1 VCQRVNTCIG
11 IVGCIIGCIKQFAV
25 FILYLILTV
34 TFVHSASRCIAVT
47 FVGFVKQVIDCH
59 TYINRFQPFQ
69 FESIS
74 EAQVAYT
81 VSVQCTVF
89 LMGIV

>member
-1 VCQRVNTCIG
+1 MCQRVNTCIG

-34 TFVHSASRCIAVT
+34 TFVHSTSRCIAVA
-47 FVGFVKQVIDCH
+47 FVGFVKQVIDCY

-74 EAQVAYT
+74 ETQVANT
-81 VSVQCTVF
+81 VGIQRTIF
-89 LMGIV
+89 LMSIV